1 MTKTSK
7 VRILCVDDEHAIR
20 TLLQSQL
27 EQEGYDVDIADDGD
41 VAIAKLG
48 ASAFDVILLDIR
60 MPKVGGIDVLRHI
73 RDSDI
78 KSRVIMLTAV
88 DDLTIAMESVRLG
101 ASDYLTKP
109 FDTEDLFSAIRRLS
123 SS

>member
-1 MTKTSK
+1 MSAK

-27 EQEGYDVDIADDGD
+27 EQEGYHVETAEDGD
-41 VAIAKLG
+41 VAIARLDK
-48 ASAFDVILLDIR
+48 SEFDVVLLDIR
-60 MPKVGGIDVLRHI
+60 MPNVGGIDVLKHI
-73 RDSDI
+73 RD
-78 KSRVIMLTAV
+78 KGMKLRVIMLTAV

-109 FDTEDLFSAIRRLS
+109 FDTEDLFSAIRRIS
-123 SS
+123 AS

>member
-1 MTKTSK
+1 MTSK

-27 EQEGYDVDIADDGD
+27 EQEGYDVDIAEDGD
-41 VAIAKLG
+41 VAIGKLG
-48 ASAFDVILLDIR
+48 ASAFDVVLLDIR

-73 RDSDI
+73 GESGI
-78 KSRVIMLTAV
+78 KARVIMLTAV

-109 FDTEDLFSAIRRLS
+109 FDTEDLFSAIRRVS
-123 SS
+123 ST

>member
-1 MTKTSK
+1 MTAKIR
-7 VRILCVDDEHAIR
+7 VLCVDDEHPIR

-27 EQEGYDVDIADDGD
+27 EQEGYDADIAADGD
-41 VAIAKLG
+41 VAIEKLD
-48 ASAFDVILLDIR
+48 AAPFDVVLLDIR
-60 MPKVGGIDVLRHI
+60 MPKVGGIDVLKHI
-73 RDSDI
+73 RDRGI
-78 KSRVIMLTAV
+78 KARVIMLTAV

-109 FDTEDLFSAIRRLS
+109 FDTEDLFSAIRRVS

>member
-1 MTKTSK
+1 MTSK

-20 TLLQSQL
+20 TLLMSQL
-27 EQEGYDVDIADDGD
+27 EQEGYDVDIAEDGD
-41 VAIAKLG
+41 VAIEKLG
-48 ASAFDVILLDIR
+48 KSRFDVILLDIR
-60 MPKVGGIDVLRHI
+60 MPRVGGIDVLRHI
-73 RDSDI
+73 RDSGM

-109 FDTEDLFSAIRRLS
+109 FDTEDLFSAIRRVS
-123 SS
+123 AT

>member
-1 MTKTSK
+1 MTSK

-27 EQEGYDVDIADDGD
+27 EQEGYDVDIAEDGD
-41 VAIAKLG
+41 VAIGKLG
-48 ASAFDVILLDIR
+48 ASAFDVVLLDIR

-73 RDSDI
+73 GESGI

-109 FDTEDLFSAIRRLS
+109 FDTEDLFSAIRRVS
-123 SS
+123 ST